1 MITLAQAQSY
11 LREALGLGL
20 PDFLV
25 RAAVERVEA
34 LEPAM
39 VAAGYG
45 EAQQIQVQTL
55 AVALVAASGA
65 PRRVSSQGGPTGA
78 SQSFK
83 YADGDLSA
91 LRRSLQQVDTAGTVA
106 ALVGPDPSGGV
117 MLLVTA

>member
-65 PRRVSSQGGPTGA
+65 PRRVSSQGAPSGA

-83 YADGDLSA
+83 YADNDLSA
-91 LRRSLQQVDTAGTVA
+91 LRRSLQQADTAGTVA

-117 MLLVTA
+117 MLLVTS